1 MSSVEEFIKTRERI
15 EALAKKIIL
24 LIQRKAMPESK
35 LRLDEANI
43 LLEKLKAMVSNDVQE
58 VVLERLTSQLT
69 TLGTKVNAYLAKRP
83 AKKKQK
89 VAV

>member
-35 LRLDEANI
+35 LRLDEANV

-69 TLGTKVNAYLAKRP
+69 TLGTKVNAYLAKKP
-83 AKKKQK
+83 VKKKQK